1 MPNISGEQRDVKYCP
16 ACKANLTN
24 VQRDKMK
31 SIVKNR
37 EGSIPAFTHTY
48 ICKECGKKF
57 EINQD
62 R

>member
-1 MPNISGEQRDVKYCP
+1 MPNISGPQPDIKYCP
-16 ACKANLTN
+16 ACKANLKN
-24 VQRDKMK
+24 VPRNKMK
-31 SIVKNR
+31 SSVKNR
-37 EGSIPAFTHTY
+37 EGSVPPFTHTY